1 MQPKIRRFP
10 RVQAEHAVMVRLL
23 GVQPFEE
30 FARTRIIGPGGCMF
44 VSEESLGYGSLMEL
58 SIAVQGR
65 VLKTDSR
72 VVYEIRKSPTEHQ
85 VGVEFLRISPGDRKS
100 TVRRESAATAP
111 IRGVSPCHRTSP
123 VSSPPRVSLPVRV
136 PGMRFC

>member
-1 MQPKIRRFP
+1 MQPRPKIRRFP

-30 FARTRIIGPGGCMF
+30 FARTRILGPGGCMF
-44 VSEESLGYGSLMEL
+44 VSEESLGFGSLMEL

-85 VGVEFLRISPGDRKS
+85 IGVEFLRISPADRAFL
-100 TVRRESAATAP
+100 ESVVGQRIGQPKIVAGPA
-111 IRGVSPCHRTSP
+111 
-123 VSSPPRVSLPVRV
+123 
-136 PGMRFC
+136 FN

>member
-1 MQPKIRRFP
+1 MQPRPKIRRFP

-44 VSEESLGYGSLMEL
+44 VSEESLGFGSLMEL

-65 VLKTDSR
+65 GVKTR
-72 VVYEIRKSPTEHQ
+72 GRGGYGIRQSPTEDH
-85 VGVEFLRISPGDRKS
+85 GRVELLRS
-100 TVRRESAATAP
+100 T
-111 IRGVSPCHRTSP
+111 
-123 VSSPPRVSLPVRV
+123 PPDPALPQSGGGGR
-136 PGMRFC
+136 PPARA